1 MQKLLGPRDA
11 VAPAARAGADVTG
24 RSFFPHLISGPFIDG
39 LAIAFTASLV
49 MCLIAAVASWSRGK
63 DPVHSIDETG
73 PFGAP
78 EDEGIE
84 ALDATPL
91 AEEWTPA

>member
-1 MQKLLGPRDA
+1 M
-11 VAPAARAGADVTG
+11 
-24 RSFFPHLISGPFIDG
+24 
-39 LAIAFTASLV
+39 
-49 MCLIAAVASWSRGK
+49 IAAVASWSRGK
-63 DPVHSIDETG
+63 DQIPSADETG

-78 EDEGIE
+78 EGDGIE

>member
-1 MQKLLGPRDA
+1 M
-11 VAPAARAGADVTG
+11 
-24 RSFFPHLISGPFIDG
+24 
-39 LAIAFTASLV
+39 V

-63 DPVHSIDETG
+63 DPVRSIDETG
-73 PFGAP
+73 LFGAP
-78 EDEGIE
+78 EGEGIE

>member
-1 MQKLLGPRDA
+1 LLGPT
-11 VAPAARAGADVTG
+11 GALDHLSAQHQATLTG
-24 RSFFPHLISGPFIDG
+24 RSFFPHLISGPFIDAM
-39 LAIAFTASLV
+39 AIVFAAALV

-63 DPVHSIDETG
+63 DPVRSIDDTG

-78 EDEGIE
+78 EGEGIE